1 MSTIA
6 NGVAAATMFE
16 AAPANANSSV
26 AGTIDSPNTAK
37 EPRKRAVLMIKK
49 RRRTRPGN
57 LDTHDMLQSSG
68 KLPSS
73 IHDSTSLNM
82 HGLKNTN

>member
-1 MSTIA
+1 
-6 NGVAAATMFE
+6 MFE
-16 AAPANANSSV
+16 AAPANATSSV
-26 AGTIDSPNTAK
+26 AGTVDSPNTAK
-37 EPRKRAVLMIKK
+37 EPRKRILMIKK

-82 HGLKNTN
+82 HGLKNTNQI